1 MNADRRFVRS
11 TELLTRREVLRAGG
25 LAGIAALVA
34 TPVAR
39 SVAEVA
45 GARTF
50 ARSELDEFVHQR
62 MRAGRLPGLAAS
74 VVRDGRVVW
83 SGAYGWA
90 HIRAERRVQ
99 LDTPFMLASVS
110 KTVLAT
116 AVMQGVEDG
125 VLDLHAD
132 VNDVLPF
139 RVRLP
144 DHPRRPITTWHLLT
158 HTSGIRDRWSVWDD
172 LYSNG
177 DSTMPLGVFLRRY
190 LEPGGS
196 YYRAGNFH
204 SFAPG
209 QEYRYGNIAASLA
222 AYVLEV
228 AAGKG
233 FDEWCEDRIFYPL
246 GMARTAWHLDDLPR
260 RDVAMPYR
268 WSAARDRYVAY
279 GQYGY
284 PDYPDGALRV
294 SASDVA
300 RHLLMFMGGGTLDGV
315 RLLQPDTV
323 REMRRSQ
330 GSLASSESR
339 RASRKVPDVLDGQ
352 GLIWYRSHRRGR
364 VLIGHNGGDYGVA
377 TVAFYDPDAGTGVV
391 VLGNGNWR
399 RDAGRWP
406 LMQIMNRLFERAGRL

>member
-1 MNADRRFVRS
+1 MDADRRFVRS
-11 TELLTRREVLRAGG
+11 TGLLTRREVLRAGG

-34 TPVAR
+34 TPV
-39 SVAEVA
+39 

-50 ARSELDEFVHQR
+50 ARTELDQFVRER

-74 VVRDGRVVW
+74 VVRDGRIAW

-90 HIRAERRVQ
+90 HIRAERRVR

-172 LYSNG
+172 LYSQG

-190 LEPGGS
+190 LEPGGR
-196 YYRAGNFH
+196 YYREGNFY

-246 GMARTAWHLDDLPR
+246 AMARTAWHLDDLPR

-268 WSAARDRYVAY
+268 WSAARERYVAY
-279 GQYGY
+279 GHYGY
-284 PDYPDGALRV
+284 PDYPDGALRA
-294 SASDVA
+294 SAPDVA
-300 RHLLMFMGGGTLDGV
+300 RHLLMFMGDGTLDGV
-315 RLLQPDTV
+315 RLLRPDTA

-330 GSLASSESR
+330 
-339 RASRKVPDVLDGQ
+339 VPEVVDGQ

-364 VLIGHNGGDYGVA
+364 ALIGHNGGDYGVA
-377 TVAFYDPDAGTGVV
+377 TVAFYDPDAESGVV

-406 LMQIMNRLFERAGRL
+406 LMQIMDGLFERAGRL

>member
-1 MNADRRFVRS
+1 MDADRRFVRS
-11 TELLTRREVLRAGG
+11 TGLLTRREVLRAGG

-34 TPVAR
+34 TPV
-39 SVAEVA
+39 

-50 ARSELDEFVHQR
+50 ARTELDQFVRER

-74 VVRDGRVVW
+74 VVRDGRIAW

-90 HIRAERRVQ
+90 HIRAERRVR

-172 LYSNG
+172 LYSQG

-190 LEPGGS
+190 LEPGGR
-196 YYRAGNFH
+196 YYREGNFY

-246 GMARTAWHLDDLPR
+246 AMARTAWHLDDLPR

-268 WSAARDRYVAY
+268 WSAARERYVAY
-279 GQYGY
+279 GHYGY
-284 PDYPDGALRV
+284 PDYPDGALRA
-294 SASDVA
+294 SAPDVA
-300 RHLLMFMGGGTLDGV
+300 RHLLMFMGDGTLDGV
-315 RLLQPDTV
+315 RLLRPDTV

-330 GSLASSESR
+330 
-339 RASRKVPDVLDGQ
+339 VPEVVDGQ

-364 VLIGHNGGDYGVA
+364 ALIGHNGGDYGVA
-377 TVAFYDPDAGTGVV
+377 TVAFYDPDAETGVV

-406 LMQIMNRLFERAGRL
+406 LMQIMDGLFERAGRL